1 MRHDTHD
8 EDGKGPDRPEDG
20 SHDGSEIFADPVSY
34 LEAHGIGAELVEVGS
49 QALAPAA

>member
-8 EDGKGPDRPEDG
+8 HDGKGPQSVEDG
-20 SHDGSEIFADPVSY
+20 RHDASEIFADPVSY
-34 LEAHGIGAELVEVGS
+34 LMAHGIGAELVEVGS